1 MLVKNRGIYQI
12 IMSMEVAS
20 IYLFEYR
27 FIEDLEVIK
36 VQSWFCFLVVDVK
49 FSRVFDSAYP
59 TVNQINEYFLY
70 FFVFFIKEFPGIQ
83 VQSC

>member
-36 VQSWFCFLVVDVK
+36 VQSWFCFLVVNVE

-59 TVNQINEYFLY
+59 TVNQINEYFL
-70 FFVFFIKEFPGIQ
+70 
-83 VQSC
+83 